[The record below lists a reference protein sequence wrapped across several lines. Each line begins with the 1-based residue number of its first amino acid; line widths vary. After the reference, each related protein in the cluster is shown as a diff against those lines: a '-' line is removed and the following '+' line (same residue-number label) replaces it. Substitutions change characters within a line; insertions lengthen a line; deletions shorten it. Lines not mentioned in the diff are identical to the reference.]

1 MLQLAERGDHRNVDI
16 LVKDIYGGDYSSQ
29 GLPGDLI
36 ASSFGKAMSCGKH
49 KFAQVAS
56 EIYYQRSL
64 ALILSLPV
72 LSFSLSFFLN
82 VCDDIL
88 GPPKFSEA
96 DLARSLL
103 FTISNDIGQIASL
116 YATVYSMDKVYFG
129 GYFLRNHPLS
139 MHTISYSIKYWSH
152 VSLCACFFCVLCN
165 ISSTDILFAR
175 DIVQN

>member
-1 MLQLAERGDHRNVDI
+1 MYNYV
-16 LVKDIYGGDYSSQ
+16 S
-29 GLPGDLI
+29 
-36 ASSFGKAMSCGKH
+36 
-49 KFAQVAS
+49 
-56 EIYYQRSL
+56 
-64 ALILSLPV
+64 
-72 LSFSLSFFLN
+72 
-82 VCDDIL
+82 

-152 VSLCACFFCVLCN
+152 VSLRMFLLYF
-165 ISSTDILFAR
+165 ILYFSDR
-175 DIVQN
+175 YIFD